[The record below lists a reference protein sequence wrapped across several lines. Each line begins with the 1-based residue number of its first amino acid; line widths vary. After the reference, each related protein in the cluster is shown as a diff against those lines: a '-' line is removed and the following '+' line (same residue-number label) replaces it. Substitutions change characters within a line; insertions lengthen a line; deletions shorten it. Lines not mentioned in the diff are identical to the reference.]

1 MRSDSTYD
9 RVRCAVSDLGLD
21 PTGAD
26 PVDDALAAATETGT
40 RIEFPPGEYLLA
52 RPHTLTDVERH
63 AWVGTGEDRD
73 EVRLLV
79 ASDALPT
86 PLTVTGGREL
96 LFDGFT
102 FVTERSTPV
111 EWGIDVDGPVTVAD
125 VGVTD
130 RGDETVHDERP
141 IDGYRDG
148 GIRTLSVVGRGA
160 VASYEVTVSGRIC
173 PDASAPSHTAAANVS
188 GPTAEG
194 SLRDETDQYRFTG
207 EVTSFSL
214 TGPADVRV
222 DGRPV
227 SPTRLPATDGSSVR
241 VESRNGDP
249 VDYRLDAD
257 APMGQVGGGAVAAD
271 HTVEGRTSAADGWV
285 TDGQFDRF
293 ETVAGS
299 ARLFHERVLVSP
311 AALSAPRN
319 AFLAAGDVTYSL
331 DAEGR
336 LHEDADPTLGGGTPV
351 AEAAGVTDAT
361 AHHRFDGAVR
371 RLTLEGE
378 GAATLAFE

>member
-1 MRSDSTYD
+1 MRSDPTYD
-9 RVRCAVSDLGLD
+9 RVRCAVSDIGLD
-21 PTGAD
+21 PTGAE
-26 PVDDALAAATETGT
+26 PVDDDLAAATETGT
-40 RIEFPPGEYLLA
+40 RIEFPPGEYLVT
-52 RPHTLTDVERH
+52 RPHTLADVERH
-63 AWVGTGEDRD
+63 AWVGTGEDR
-73 EVRLLV
+73 EAVRLLV
-79 ASDALPT
+79 AGDALPT
-86 PLTVTGGREL
+86 PLTVTGGRDL

-102 FVTERSTPV
+102 FVTERPTPV
-111 EWGIDVDGPVTVAD
+111 EWAIDVDGDVTVAD

-130 RGDETVHDERP
+130 RGDETVHAQRP
-141 IDGYRDG
+141 SDRHRPG

-160 VASYEVTVSGRIC
+160 IASYEVTVSGRIC
-173 PDASAPSHTAAANVS
+173 PDSSGPSHTPAANVS

-227 SPTRLPATDGSSVR
+227 SPTRLPATDGDAVR
-241 VESRNGDP
+241 VESRHGDR
-249 VDYRLDAD
+249 VGYRLDAD
-257 APMGQVGGGAVAAD
+257 APVGQVGGGAVAAE
-271 HTVEGRTSAADGWV
+271 HTVEGQTSTADGWV

-293 ETVAGS
+293 ETVSGS
-299 ARLFHERVLVSP
+299 TRLFHERVLVSP
-311 AALSAPRN
+311 AALSAPRH
-319 AFLAAGDVTYSL
+319 ALLVAGDVTYTL
-331 DAEGR
+331 ATEGR

-351 AEAAGVTDAT
+351 SESSGVADGA
-361 AHHRFDGAVR
+361 AHHRFDGAIE